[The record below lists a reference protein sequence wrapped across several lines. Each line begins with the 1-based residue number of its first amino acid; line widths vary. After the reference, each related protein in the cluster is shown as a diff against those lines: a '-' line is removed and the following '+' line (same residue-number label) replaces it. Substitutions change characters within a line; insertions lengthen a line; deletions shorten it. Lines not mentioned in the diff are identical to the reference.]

1 MTDRYA
7 VIGHPIAHSKSPQIH
22 AAFAAQTGQD
32 LVYEAILCEPEA
44 LKSRILEFR
53 DQGGRGMNITLPF
66 KQEVMGLA
74 TEQSPAVRLAG
85 AANTLIFSKT
95 QIIAHNTDGLGLVR
109 DLEVNLQF
117 PLAGKSVLLLGAGG
131 ASYGVVGPLLAAAV
145 SALVVVN
152 RTQDKA
158 RGLVDS
164 FSHLSGSI
172 ALSTLP
178 HGDLMESSRR
188 FDVVINATSAGLSG
202 QRLALPKNIFSP
214 GALAYDMVYGRETI
228 FMAFARAQAVQVA
241 DGLGMLVEQ
250 AAEAFYL
257 WRGLRPQSGPV
268 INELR
273 RQEAG

>member
-1 MTDRYA
+1 
-7 VIGHPIAHSKSPQIH
+7 
-22 AAFAAQTGQD
+22 
-32 LVYEAILCEPEA
+32 
-44 LKSRILEFR
+44 
-53 DQGGRGMNITLPF
+53 
-66 KQEVMGLA
+66 
-74 TEQSPAVRLAG
+74 
-85 AANTLIFSKT
+85 
-95 QIIAHNTDGLGLVR
+95 
-109 DLEVNLQF
+109 
-117 PLAGKSVLLLGAGG
+117 
-131 ASYGVVGPLLAAAV
+131 
-145 SALVVVN
+145 
-152 RTQDKA
+152 
-158 RGLVDS
+158 
-164 FSHLSGSI
+164 
-172 ALSTLP
+172 
-178 HGDLMESSRR
+178 MESSRR